1 MIMFFILC
9 AHKWEYLYSMWTY
22 KLTMAY
28 TEIRK
33 KNSNRY
39 FYRAM
44 TARRGNKFKKVRIY
58 LGKNLAASELSDLEK
73 KSDIRL
79 RSSNLPKDI
88 EKIQKKILPILRKN
102 KIKRAGIFGSYAEG
116 RPRKDSDIDILIAPT
131 KHLGF
136 GFTGL
141 EMELS
146 KKLGKKV
153 DLVSYKGLSPY
164 LKDKIMGQEI
174 RII

>member
-1 MIMFFILC
+1 
-9 AHKWEYLYSMWTY
+9 
-22 KLTMAY
+22 MAY

-33 KNSNRY
+33 INGNRY

-44 TARRGNKFKKVRIY
+44 TARQGSKFRKIRIY
-58 LGKNLAASELSDLEK
+58 LGKDLAANELSILEK
-73 KSDIRL
+73 KSDMRL
-79 RSSNLPKDI
+79 RASNLPKAI

-102 KIKRAGIFGSYAEG
+102 KIKKAGIFGSYAEG
-116 RPRKDSDIDILIAPT
+116 RPRKDSDIDILIAPPR
-131 KHLGF
+131 HLGF
-136 GFTGL
+136 GFAGL

-153 DLVSYKGLSPY
+153 DLGSYKGLSPY
-164 LKDKIMGQEI
+164 LKDKIMSQEI